1 MIRFVCQISVFFLFL
16 AVCICDDDEDNAQA
30 VQEEGERERETA
42 VFTFCTLK
50 KKKSIELL
58 LFRLGSIVEGSTSN
72 PAFSLSHLFCDLF
85 F

>member
-1 MIRFVCQISVFFLFL
+1 M
-16 AVCICDDDEDNAQA
+16 
-30 VQEEGERERETA
+30 QEEGERERETA

-58 LFRLGSIVEGSTSN
+58 SFKLGTIVEGSTSN
-72 PAFSLSHLFCDLF
+72 PAFSLSQFFCDLF